1 MAIISCQRLVC
12 TNLEVMLVGGH
23 VQMFQGGP
31 WRYAPKLALAK
42 PDLSDAAPQHE
53 DAVGGPHCQV
63 PRY

>member
-1 MAIISCQRLVC
+1 MAIILFQRLVC

-31 WRYAPKLALAK
+31 WSHAPKLALAM

-53 DAVGGPHCQV
+53 DAVG
-63 PRY
+63 

>member
-1 MAIISCQRLVC
+1 MAIILFQRLVC

-31 WRYAPKLALAK
+31 WRHAPKLALAM

-53 DAVGGPHCQV
+53 DAFG
-63 PRY
+63 